1 MFGYGR
7 ILVVWAVLVVSAGVV
22 PAFGSGSGPLLLA
35 DGTSVPH
42 VRIAWTEGDGS
53 RIEYSLDVPLTST
66 SERTVLGRNLE
77 LFVALGGSRLERGA
91 GHPDGAIVRVGL
103 FKTDRDLMFFEDIA
117 NGSAVEIELRNVRF
131 NQDVT
136 PDPATLLQRLRYR
149 VDDVE
154 ACGLTID
161 QTEMFNLA
169 SDHDDMGGS
178 ILPSQ
183 TRYSSLVIKASA
195 GDGETAQ
202 RDGVAQASVWV
213 EDDGSV
219 SMDLELPYRLLRH
232 KGDPWALEVPGT
244 FFEPFHFDVE
254 FQVLP
259 REVAEIEGVEMPARP
274 TDRDETEHDSEPA
287 AG

>member
-1 MFGYGR
+1 M
-7 ILVVWAVLVVSAGVV
+7 
-22 PAFGSGSGPLLLA
+22 
-35 DGTSVPH
+35 
-42 VRIAWTEGDGS
+42 RIAWTEGDGT
-53 RIEYSLDVPLTST
+53 RVEYSLDVPLTST
-66 SERTVLGRNLE
+66 SDRTVLGRNLE
-77 LFVALGGSRLERGA
+77 VFVALGGSRLERGA

-117 NGSAVEIELRNVRF
+117 NGSSVEIELRNVRF

-136 PDPATLLQRLRYR
+136 PDPETLLQRLRYR

-183 TRYSSLVIKASA
+183 TRYSSLVVESA
-195 GDGETAQ
+195 AGEGEAAQ
-202 RDGVAQASVWV
+202 RDGVARSWVWV

-219 SMDLELPYRLLRH
+219 SMDLVLPYRLLRH

-259 REVAEIEGVEMPARP
+259 RDIAELEGVEMPVRP
-274 TDRDETEHDSEPA
+274 ADRGETEHGAEHKANAA

>member
-1 MFGYGR
+1 MLL
-7 ILVVWAVLVVSAGVV
+7 LVSGVAS
-22 PAFGSGSGPLLLA
+22 AFGAGSGPLLLA

-53 RIEYSLDVPLTST
+53 RVEYSLDVPLTST
-66 SERTVLGRNLE
+66 ADRTVLGRNLE
-77 LFVALGGSRLERGA
+77 VFVALGGSRLERGA

-117 NGSAVEIELRNVRF
+117 NGSSVEIELRNVRF

-136 PDPATLLQRLRYR
+136 PDPETLLQRLRYR

-183 TRYSSLVIKASA
+183 TRYSSLVIESA
-195 GDGETAQ
+195 TGDGETAQ
-202 RDGVAQASVWV
+202 RDGAARSAIWV

-219 SMDLELPYRLLRH
+219 SMDLVLPYRLLRH

-259 REVAEIEGVEMPARP
+259 RDIAELEGVEMPVRP
-274 TDRDETEHDSEPA
+274 SDPGGAELAGDGA

>member
-1 MFGYGR
+1 MFGHGQN
-7 ILVVWAVLVVSAGVV
+7 LVKWVVLVVASGIASASG
-22 PAFGSGSGPLLLA
+22 AGSGPLLLA
-35 DGTSVPH
+35 DGTSVPQ

-53 RIEYSLDVPLTST
+53 RVEYSLDVPLTST
-66 SERTVLGRNLE
+66 SDRTVLGRNLE
-77 LFVALGGSRLERGA
+77 VFVALGGSRLERGA

-103 FKTDRDLMFFEDIA
+103 FKTERDLMFFEDIA
-117 NGSAVEIELRNVRF
+117 NGSSVEIELRNVRF
-131 NQDVT
+131 NQGVT
-136 PDPATLLQRLRYR
+136 PDPETLLQRLRYR

-183 TRYSSLVIKASA
+183 ARYSSLVIEHDT
-195 GDGETAQ
+195 DGESGEPRQ
-202 RDGVAQASVWV
+202 GVARSSVWV

-219 SMDLELPYRLLRH
+219 SMDLVLPYRLLRH

-259 REVAEIEGVEMPARP
+259 REVAELEGVEMPARP
-274 TDRDETEHDSEPA
+274 SKSDA
-287 AG
+287 AGTTESAQR

>member
-1 MFGYGR
+1 MFGYER
-7 ILVVWAVLVVSAGVV
+7 ILVKWVVLLVTIGLASAVEA
-22 PAFGSGSGPLLLA
+22 GSGPLLLA
-35 DGTSVPH
+35 DGTSVPR
-42 VRIAWTEGDGS
+42 VSIAWTQGDGS
-53 RIEYSLDVPLTST
+53 QVEYSLDVPLTST
-66 SERTVLGRNLE
+66 SDRTVLGRNLE
-77 LFVALGGSRLERGA
+77 VFAALGGSRLERGA

-103 FKTDRDLMFFEDIA
+103 FKTDRDLMFFDDIA
-117 NGSAVEIELRNVRF
+117 NGSSVEIELRNVRF

-136 PDPATLLQRLRYR
+136 PDAATLLQRLRYR

-183 TRYSSLVIKASA
+183 TRYSSLVIESAAS
-195 GDGETAQ
+195 DGEAAQ
-202 RDGVAQASVWV
+202 QDGAARSWVWV

-219 SMDLELPYRLLRH
+219 SMDLVLPYRLLRH

-259 REVAEIEGVEMPARP
+259 RDIAELEGVEMPVRP
-274 TDRDETEHDSEPA
+274 SHRDETEHAGDAA

>member
-1 MFGYGR
+1 
-7 ILVVWAVLVVSAGVV
+7 
-22 PAFGSGSGPLLLA
+22 
-35 DGTSVPH
+35 
-42 VRIAWTEGDGS
+42 
-53 RIEYSLDVPLTST
+53 
-66 SERTVLGRNLE
+66 
-77 LFVALGGSRLERGA
+77 
-91 GHPDGAIVRVGL
+91 
-103 FKTDRDLMFFEDIA
+103 
-117 NGSAVEIELRNVRF
+117 
-131 NQDVT
+131 
-136 PDPATLLQRLRYR
+136 

-183 TRYSSLVIKASA
+183 TRYSSLVIESAAS
-195 GDGETAQ
+195 DGEAAQ
-202 RDGVAQASVWV
+202 QDGAARSWVWV

-219 SMDLELPYRLLRH
+219 SMDLVLPYRLLRH

-259 REVAEIEGVEMPARP
+259 RDIAELEGVEMPVRP
-274 TDRDETEHDSEPA
+274 SHRDETEHAGDAA

>member
-1 MFGYGR
+1 MFGYER
-7 ILVVWAVLVVSAGVV
+7 ILVKWVVLLVTIGLASAVEA
-22 PAFGSGSGPLLLA
+22 GSGPLLLA
-35 DGTSVPH
+35 DGTSVPR
-42 VRIAWTEGDGS
+42 VRIAWTQGDGS
-53 RIEYSLDVPLTST
+53 QVEYTLDVPLTST
-66 SERTVLGRNLE
+66 SDRTVLGRNLE
-77 LFVALGGSRLERGA
+77 VFAALGGSRLERGA

-103 FKTDRDLMFFEDIA
+103 FKTDRDLMFFDDIA
-117 NGSAVEIELRNVRF
+117 NGSSVEIELRNVRF

-136 PDPATLLQRLRYR
+136 PDAATLLQRLRYR

-183 TRYSSLVIKASA
+183 TRYSSLVIESAAS
-195 GDGETAQ
+195 DGEAAQ
-202 RDGVAQASVWV
+202 QDGAARSWVWV

-219 SMDLELPYRLLRH
+219 SMDLVLPYRLLRH

-259 REVAEIEGVEMPARP
+259 RDIAELEGVEMPVRP
-274 TDRDETEHDSEPA
+274 SHRDETEHAGDAA

>member
-1 MFGYGR
+1 MFGYGQT
-7 ILVVWAVLVVSAGVV
+7 LVKWAVLLLVSGVAS
-22 PAFGSGSGPLLLA
+22 AFGAGSGPLLLA

-53 RIEYSLDVPLTST
+53 RVEYSLDVPLTST
-66 SERTVLGRNLE
+66 ADRTVLGRNLE
-77 LFVALGGSRLERGA
+77 VFVALGGSRLERGA

-117 NGSAVEIELRNVRF
+117 NGSSVEIELRNVRF

-136 PDPATLLQRLRYR
+136 PDPETLLQRLRYR

-183 TRYSSLVIKASA
+183 TRYSSLVIESA
-195 GDGETAQ
+195 TGDGEAAQ
-202 RDGVAQASVWV
+202 RDGAARSAIWV

-219 SMDLELPYRLLRH
+219 SMDLVLPYRLLRH

-259 REVAEIEGVEMPARP
+259 RDIAELEGVEMPVRP
-274 TDRDETEHDSEPA
+274 SDPGGAELAGDGA